1 MIERGHKEYPY
12 LDLRVKSDASI
23 AFPDQSFDAVIL
35 FAVLTCIIKDEK
47 QQELIKEIHRVLK
60 PDGILYVSDFLLN
73 TDQRNRNRY
82 VAYKDKYGTYGVFEL
97 PEGAVLR
104 HQSEDWIHQLL
115 SDFHTEE
122 FSHLTFRIMNGH
134 TSNGFYCMGR
144 KTSC

>member
-60 PDGILYVSDFLLN
+60 PDGSFMSMTSFLIQIREIE
-73 TDQRNRNRY
+73 T
-82 VAYKDKYGTYGVFEL
+82 VTK
-97 PEGAVLR
+97 
-104 HQSEDWIHQLL
+104 HI
-115 SDFHTEE
+115 
-122 FSHLTFRIMNGH
+122 
-134 TSNGFYCMGR
+134 
-144 KTSC
+144 KTSMVPMESLNCRRVPYSAINQKTGFTSSCQISVPRNSPISPLGS